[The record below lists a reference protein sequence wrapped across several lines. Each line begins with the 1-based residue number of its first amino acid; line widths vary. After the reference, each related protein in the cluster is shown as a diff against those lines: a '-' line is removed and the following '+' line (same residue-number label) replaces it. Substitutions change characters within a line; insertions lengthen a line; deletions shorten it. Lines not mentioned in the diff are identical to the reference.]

1 MTDEKDD
8 RVTLDKTTDD
18 TVSDEAVSGKVSDDA
33 VSGKV
38 SDDAVSGETEE
49 TGGSTAVEASP
60 ADPSDAEATK
70 ASYLPHIAI
79 GLSVVALVFAVLV
92 GWLAYGTAQ
101 QSAAET
107 ARTEARVAAEEQAVA
122 MLAYTHDQVDAQTD
136 AAAEGLTGDFRD
148 EYTNL
153 MKNII
158 APGAKEKAISVQVSV
173 QASSVV
179 SADAD
184 SAVTLLFLNQIT
196 TSSENP
202 EAVSSGSRVRVELEK
217 QDGRWLVGR
226 LTPI

>member
-8 RVTLDKTTDD
+8 RVTLDKTTD
-18 TVSDEAVSGKVSDDA
+18 EAVSGQA
-33 VSGKV
+33 VDTG
-38 SDDAVSGETEE
+38 
-49 TGGSTAVEASP
+49 GGSTPAENPTPDAPAS
-60 ADPSDAEATK
+60 DPTSDSQT
-70 ASYLPHIAI
+70 SYLPHIAI
-79 GLSVVALVFAVLV
+79 GLSIVALVFAVLV
-92 GWLAYGTAQ
+92 GWLAYGAVQ

-122 MLAYTHDQVDAQTD
+122 MLAYTHDQVDAQIE

-184 SAVTLLFLNQIT
+184 NAVTLLFLNQIT

>member
-8 RVTLDKTTDD
+8 RVTLDKTTD
-18 TVSDEAVSGKVSDDA
+18 EAVSGQA
-33 VSGKV
+33 VDTG
-38 SDDAVSGETEE
+38 
-49 TGGSTAVEASP
+49 GGSTPAETPTPDAPAS
-60 ADPSDAEATK
+60 DPTSDSQT
-70 ASYLPHIAI
+70 SYLPHIAI
-79 GLSVVALVFAVLV
+79 GLSIVALVFAVLV
-92 GWLAYGTAQ
+92 GWLAYGAVQ

-122 MLAYTHDQVDAQTD
+122 MLAYTHDQVDAQIE

-184 SAVTLLFLNQIT
+184 NAVTLLFLNQIT